1 MVKTYILV
9 IFLVI
14 IIAVL
19 VALHQTGLELLVL
32 LHTIPSATK
41 KNSILHRTI
50 RFITMFQVIL
60 LGNDV
65 GVEIVFFNLLSNL
78 QIVKLVN
85 SYCRIAY
92 TSSISCL
99 EKISLKTSR

>member
-1 MVKTYILV
+1 
-9 IFLVI
+9 
-14 IIAVL
+14 
-19 VALHQTGLELLVL
+19 
-32 LHTIPSATK
+32 
-41 KNSILHRTI
+41 
-50 RFITMFQVIL
+50 MFQVIL